1 MRARLAGLTLF
12 AFLVA
17 GGLYSYAPALM
28 KSGVYRMLISEQTT
42 IGNTMPKTGGTYSL
56 LGSTGQLGGSGLGGG
71 RYTVT
76 WGVVNSWRPPQ
87 ADVSTAHVYPNPC
100 YSKRAC
106 TGVTF
111 TRLTLN
117 ATVTIYTISGEK
129 VRKIIKSNNI
139 DSVGWDLRNSDGT
152 LVTSGLYLYI
162 IQADNSSKKGKIV
175 VVR

>member
-12 AFLVA
+12 AFLVT
-17 GGLYSYAPALM
+17 GGFYAYAPAMM

-56 LGSTGQLGGSGLGGG
+56 LGSTGQLGGSGLVGG

-87 ADVSTAHVYPNPC
+87 ATVDTAHVYPNPC

-106 TGVTF
+106 TGITF

-117 ATVTIYTISGEK
+117 ATINIYTVSGEK
-129 VRKIIKSNNI
+129 VKKIVKNNNI
-139 DSVGWDLRNSDGT
+139 DSVGWDLRNEDGK

-162 IQADNSSKKGKIV
+162 IHADGSSKKGKIV